1 MSLVRNVLD
10 KKGCDVVCVDL
21 KTTVQEAAER
31 MHAKHIGA
39 VIVMNGGEVAGIFTE
54 RDLLN
59 RVVALR
65 KDPAKVAISEV
76 MTARVAVCSA
86 DTSLEA
92 CRSAMTKNKMRH
104 LPVVDGGKLVGI
116 ISSGDIL
123 ARELAE
129 QEETIRY
136 LHEYMQG
143 PN

>member
-1 MSLVRNVLD
+1 MSLVRHVLEV
-10 KKGCDVVCVDL
+10 KGASVATIEI
-21 KTTVQEAAER
+21 KETVLIAAKR
-31 MHAKHIGA
+31 MHERHIGA
-39 VIVMNGGEVAGIFTE
+39 LVVMNGDSIKGIFTE

-59 RVVALR
+59 RVIANGL
-65 KDPAKVAISEV
+65 DPAKTPVQEV
-76 MTARVAVCSA
+76 MTARVAFCTR

-104 LPVVDGGKLVGI
+104 LPVVEEGKLMGI

-123 ARELAE
+123 ARELKDH
-129 QEETIRY
+129 EETIRY

>member
-1 MSLVRNVLD
+1 MSLVRAVLER
-10 KKGCDVVCVDL
+10 KGSEVATIDVGASALD
-21 KTTVQEAAER
+21 AAKR
-31 MHAKHIGA
+31 MHERHIGA
-39 VIVMNGGEVAGIFTE
+39 LVVMDGEQVAGIFTE

-59 RVVALR
+59 RVVAVA
-65 KDPAKVAISEV
+65 KDPAGTVVRDV
-76 MTARVAVCSA
+76 MTAKVAACTC
-86 DTSLEA
+86 DTTVEE

-104 LPVVDGGKLVGI
+104 LPVVEGGKLVGI

-123 ARELAE
+123 ARELVD